1 MYVHATRIPSMFEF
15 PYISPTSALPYWSI
29 YALPELYGEI
39 VLNWQLYLQDEK
51 IEN

>member
-1 MYVHATRIPSMFEF
+1 MYLHVTRTPSIFEF
-15 PYISPTSALPYWSI
+15 LYISPISALPYWSI

-39 VLNWQLYLQDEK
+39 VLHWQLYLQDEK